1 MDDEEELSIE
11 QFQNYTENVSKKIY
25 IFKFGAEW
33 CKPCKVVKPW
43 INEWLNKMPNNVLFF
58 DLDVDTSMDIYMKL
72 KSKKMIN
79 GIPAIL
85 FYYGDVKR
93 ENWYIPDLM
102 LSGANKENLDKL
114 FEKCLTK
121 AKSMV

>member
-1 MDDEEELSIE
+1 MDDEEEMSIE
-11 QFQNYTENVSKKIY
+11 QFQKYTEKQSKNIY

-33 CKPCKVVKPW
+33 CKPCKIVKPW
-43 INEWLNKMPNNVLFF
+43 VNEWLNKMPSNVYFF
-58 DLDVDTSMDIYMKL
+58 DIDVDTSMDVYVKL

-93 ENWYIPDLM
+93 EHWYTPDLM
-102 LSGANKENLDKL
+102 LTGANKEKMDKL
-114 FEKCLTK
+114 FEQCLTK
-121 AKSMV
+121 ATSMV

>member
-1 MDDEEELSIE
+1 MDDEEEMSIE
-11 QFQNYTENVSKKIY
+11 QFQTYTEKQSKNIY

-33 CKPCKVVKPW
+33 CKPCKIVKPW
-43 INEWLNKMPNNVLFF
+43 VNEWLNKMPNNVYFF
-58 DLDVDTSMDIYMKL
+58 DIDVDTSIDVYVKL

-93 ENWYIPDLM
+93 EHWYTPDLM
-102 LSGANKENLDKL
+102 LTGANKDKLDKL
-114 FEKCLTK
+114 FQECLTK
-121 AKSMV
+121 ASSMV